1 MEGGIISLRVILR
14 DLFQPKQLSR
24 CWWVSGEPKQAA
36 ESPHTDLTVRG
47 VTRHCGK
54 PSSAFPALCK
64 CLSPPGNAHREALRT
79 GPPGQ
84 AFPEGAEIQGLPGR
98 LLAVNASSVVAQ
110 PAHSTALLPTSQ
122 PHGGLSPAP
131 AGRAADPFCCW
142 AGRACPQ
149 HKAWKDP
156 GPCPSH
162 GIHPQQGCSPPGK
175 SISPGALAQGWS
187 LPAPEERGSTFCAS
201 RLALR
206 LPRLPNSR
214 LCVLQL
220 CNSDTCT
227 MPFSQRFWGFSVLLA
242 VLCEL
247 RLKTFRLRIR
257 G

>member
-1 MEGGIISLRVILR
+1 MQCSRWGFTARMEGGIISLRVILR
-14 DLFQPKQLSR
+14 DLFQPKQFSR

-47 VTRHCGK
+47 VTRCCGK
-54 PSSAFPALCK
+54 PSSAFPVPCK
-64 CLSPPGNAHREALRT
+64 CLSLPGNAHREALRA

-98 LLAVNASSVVAQ
+98 LLALHASSVVAW

-122 PHGGLSPAP
+122 PHGRLSPAP
-131 AGRAADPFCCW
+131 AGRGADPFCCW

-187 LPAPEERGSTFCAS
+187 LPAPEERGFHV
-201 RLALR
+201 
-206 LPRLPNSR
+206 
-214 LCVLQL
+214 LCLSARSPSAPPSKQPPLCSPALQL
-220 CNSDTCT
+220 RHVHHALFTAILGI
-227 MPFSQRFWGFSVLLA
+227 FSPSCCSL
-242 VLCEL
+242 
-247 RLKTFRLRIR
+247 
-257 G
+257 